1 MIKIKIQING
11 CSENMQNDICME
23 LLRHGMSGVRNV
35 FQEDFDIEQSQ
46 GKTPKSDLDLLF
58 DANTAISLRREG
70 IPDTRTLRHYVSEH
84 TMLELKNIQGIG
96 PKGLMAIL
104 QYCGYI

>member
-1 MIKIKIQING
+1 MIKIKIRIDG
-11 CSENMQNDICME
+11 CSETIQNDIYME

-35 FQEDFDIEQSQ
+35 FQEDFDIAQLN
-46 GKTPKSDLDLLF
+46 GKMPKSDLDELF
-58 DANTAISLRREG
+58 DTNTANSLRREG

-84 TMLELKNIQGIG
+84 TMSELKNIRGIG
-96 PKGLMAIL
+96 PKGLFEIL